1 MLDLLAAADA
11 VKRRSEHSFAVDKPH
26 RRRSTEQRRTGRALR
41 LPVSALVRRT
51 PRRRAATA
59 ERGC

>member
-11 VKRRSEHSFAVDKPH
+11 VKRRTEPSLAFDGPT
-26 RRRSTEQRRTGRALR
+26 RRRPTKQRRAWRAVR

-51 PRRRAATA
+51 PLRRAAAA